1 LGGAPYGAHGEVP
14 DGSPGKEWA
23 NMKEFDKKGNPSRDP
38 SSEGMKGLSKF
49 LPMTDSNYR
58 RRLTEYEVQV
68 QDLQAYVRSL
78 ETETG
83 RLRKK
88 LEDAP
93 KEFMILENKLR
104 EANRQLVQAFN
115 QNEKLVNTLYEAREQ
130 ITSLKE
136 EVDKLCAPPST
147 YGVYLSVNEDGTV
160 NILSQG
166 RKVKVNLHPSI
177 KAEDIKPGQELILN
191 EGLNVVETAG
201 YEIQGEVVI
210 LKEQLDAER
219 AIVTQRADEDRV
231 GIIADPLR
239 QVKLKIG
246 DHLLIDAKSGYLLE
260 KLPKSEVEDLSL
272 EEVPDISYEDIGG
285 LSTQLETIK
294 DAVELPYLYAEYYKE
309 HHLAPPKGVLLYGP
323 PGCGKT
329 MIAKA
334 VANNL
339 AARISEKRGEKVKG
353 FFLNIKGPELLNKYV
368 GETERKIR
376 EIFIKAREKAAEDVP
391 VVVFFDEMD
400 ALFRTR
406 GSGISSDVETTI
418 VPQLLAEIDG
428 VEHLKNVIVIGAS
441 NRQDLIDPAI
451 LRPGRLDVKIKIERP
466 DAAAAVDIFNKYMTT
481 ELPINEAEVRES
493 SGDAQAA
500 VARMIAATIEEMYSL
515 GEENRFLEVT
525 YANGDKEVLYFK
537 DFSSGAMIESVV
549 RRAKKLALK
558 RYIQTSEKGIKV
570 EDLLNAVREEF
581 KENED
586 LPNTTNPDDWA
597 KIAGKKGERIVS
609 VRPLTSESK
618 QKQSVIERVVA
629 TGQYL

>member
-1 LGGAPYGAHGEVP
+1 
-14 DGSPGKEWA
+14 
-23 NMKEFDKKGNPSRDP
+23 MKEFDKKGSPSR
-38 SSEGMKGLSKF
+38 EGFSKF
-49 LPMTDSNYR
+49 LPSSMSDSSTR
-58 RRLTEYEVQV
+58 RRLTEYEIQV
-68 QDLQAYVRSL
+68 QDLQAYVASL
-78 ETETG
+78 EKETLH
-83 RLRKK
+83 LRKK
-88 LEDAP
+88 LDDTP
-93 KEFMILENKLR
+93 KEFMIIENKLR

-115 QNEKLVNTLYEAREQ
+115 QNEKLVNALYEAREQ
-130 ITSLKE
+130 ITALKE

-147 YGVYLSVNEDGTV
+147 YGVYLSPNEDGTV

-166 RKVKVNLHPSI
+166 RKVKVNLHPAI
-177 KAEDIKPGQELILN
+177 KVDTLKPGQELILN
-191 EGLNVVETAG
+191 EGLNVVEAAG
-201 YEIQGEVVI
+201 YEIQGDVVI
-210 LKEQLDAER
+210 LKEQLDEER
-219 AIVTQRADEDRV
+219 AVVTLRADEDKV

-239 QVKLKIG
+239 LHRLKTG
-246 DHLLIDAKSGYLLE
+246 DHILMDAKSGYLLE
-260 KLPKSEVEDLSL
+260 KLPKSEVEDLAL
-272 EEVPDISYEDIGG
+272 EEVPDIGYAQIGG
-285 LSTQLETIK
+285 LGTQLETIK
-294 DAVELPYLYAEYYKE
+294 DAVELPYVYADYYKE
-309 HHLAPPKGVLLYGP
+309 HKLTPPKGVLLYGP

-339 AARISEKRGEKVKG
+339 AEKISEKRGEKIKG

-376 EIFIKAREKAAEDVP
+376 EIFVKAKEKANEDVP

-406 GSGISSDVETTI
+406 GTGISSDVETTI

-428 VEHLKNVIVIGAS
+428 VEGLKNVIVIGAS

-466 DAAAAVDIFNKYMTT
+466 DQAAAADIFAKYLTT
-481 ELPINEAEVRES
+481 EIPISADEIRES
-493 SGDAQAA
+493 GGDAQAA
-500 VARMIAATIEEMYSL
+500 VDRMIQSTIENMYSL
-515 GEENRFLEVT
+515 DEHNRFLEVT

-549 RRAKKLALK
+549 RRAKKIALK
-558 RYIQTSEKGIKV
+558 RYIGRGEKGITAD
-570 EDLLNAVREEF
+570 DLVTAVREEF

-597 KIAGKKGERIVS
+597 KIAGKKGERIVY
-609 VRPLTSESK
+609 VKPLISETK
-618 QKQSVIERVVA
+618 DQARQVDKIVN

>member
-1 LGGAPYGAHGEVP
+1 
-14 DGSPGKEWA
+14 
-23 NMKEFDKKGNPSRDP
+23 MKEFEKKGPSNREP
-38 SSEGMKGLSKF
+38 SSPEGMKGLSKF
-49 LPMTDSNYR
+49 LPMSDSNFR
-58 RRLTEYEVQV
+58 RRLTEYEIQV
-68 QDLQAYVRSL
+68 QDLQGYIRSL
-78 ETETG
+78 ETETV

-88 LEDAP
+88 LEDSP
-93 KEFMILENKLR
+93 RELLLLENKLR

-115 QNEKLVNTLYEAREQ
+115 QNEKLVNALYEAREQ
-130 ITSLKE
+130 ITGLRE

-147 YGVYLSVNEDGTV
+147 YGVYLSANEDGTV

-166 RKVKVNLHPSI
+166 RKVKVNLHPAI
-177 KAEDIKPGQELILN
+177 KPEGIKPGQELILN

-201 YEIQGEVVI
+201 YEIQGDVVV
-210 LKEQLDAER
+210 LKESLAEDR
-219 AIVTQRADEDRV
+219 AIVTLRADEEKV
-231 GIIADPLR
+231 AIVADPLR
-239 QVKLKIG
+239 TVKLKVG
-246 DHLLIDAKSGYLLE
+246 DHILMDPKSGYLLE
-260 KLPKSEVEDLSL
+260 KLPKSEVEDLTL

-285 LSTQLETIK
+285 LNTQIEAIR
-294 DAVELPYLYAEYYKE
+294 DAVELPYLYADYYRE

-339 AARISEKRGEKVKG
+339 AEKISEKRGEKVKG
-353 FFLNIKGPELLNKYV
+353 YFLNIKGPELLNKYV

-391 VVVFFDEMD
+391 VIVFFDEMD

-466 DAAAAVDIFNKYMTT
+466 DQNAARDIFEKYLTA
-481 ELPINEAEVRES
+481 ELPIHESELRPHGAEM
-493 SGDAQAA
+493 AQAI
-500 VARMIAATIEEMYSL
+500 ARMIASTVEAMYSL
-515 GEENRFLEVT
+515 GDENRFLEVT

-549 RRAKKLALK
+549 RRAKKIALK
-558 RYIQTSEKGIKV
+558 RYIQSGDKGIIV
-570 EDLLNAVREEF
+570 DDLLAAVREEF

-597 KIAGKKGERIVS
+597 KIAGKKGERIVY
-609 VRPLTSESK
+609 VKPLLGESK
-618 QKQSVIERVVA
+618 EKQRAVERVIN

>member
-1 LGGAPYGAHGEVP
+1 
-14 DGSPGKEWA
+14 
-23 NMKEFDKKGNPSRDP
+23 MKEFDKKSSPSR
-38 SSEGMKGLSKF
+38 EGFSKF
-49 LPMTDSNYR
+49 LPASMSDSSTR
-58 RRLTEYEVQV
+58 RRLTEYEIQV
-68 QDLQAYVRSL
+68 QDLQAYIRSL
-78 ETETG
+78 EAETVH
-83 RLRKK
+83 LRKK

-93 KEFMILENKLR
+93 KDFMVLENKLR

-115 QNEKLVNTLYEAREQ
+115 QNEKLVNALYEAREQ
-130 ITSLKE
+130 ITALKE

-147 YGVYLSVNEDGTV
+147 YGVYLSVNEDGTA

-166 RKVKVNLHPSI
+166 RKVKVNLHPAI
-177 KAEDIKPGQELILN
+177 KAETLKPGQELILN
-191 EGLNVVETAG
+191 EGLNVIEAAG

-210 LKEQLDAER
+210 LKEQLDPER
-219 AIVTQRADEDRV
+219 AVVTLRADEDKV

-239 QVKLKIG
+239 ALRLKIG
-246 DHLLIDAKSGYLLE
+246 DHLLMDSKSGYLLE
-260 KLPKSEVEDLSL
+260 KLPKSEVEDLAL
-272 EEVPDISYEDIGG
+272 EEVPDISYDDIGG
-285 LSTQLETIK
+285 LGNQIETIK
-294 DAVELPYLYAEYYKE
+294 DAVELPYLYADYYKE
-309 HHLAPPKGVLLYGP
+309 HKLTPPKGVLLYGP

-339 AARISEKRGEKVKG
+339 AEKISEKRGEKIKG

-376 EIFIKAREKAAEDVP
+376 EIFVKAKEKAAEDVP
-391 VVVFFDEMD
+391 VIVFFDEMD

-406 GSGISSDVETTI
+406 GTGISSDVETTI

-428 VEHLKNVIVIGAS
+428 VEGLRNVIVIGAS

-466 DAAAAVDIFNKYMTT
+466 DRGAATDIFKKYLTT
-481 ELPINEAEVRES
+481 DVPIAEAEVRG
-493 SGDAQAA
+493 GDLAGVIDA
-500 VARMIAATIEEMYSL
+500 MIVSTVEAMYALS
-515 GEENRFLEVT
+515 EENRFLEVT

-558 RYIQTSEKGIKV
+558 RYIRGGLKGITA
-570 EDLLNAVREEF
+570 EDLITAVREEF

-597 KIAGKKGERIVS
+597 KIAGKKGERIVYVKPLMGEAKEKQRS
-609 VRPLTSESK
+609 VEK
-618 QKQSVIERVVA
+618 VVN

>member
-1 LGGAPYGAHGEVP
+1 
-14 DGSPGKEWA
+14 
-23 NMKEFDKKGNPSRDP
+23 MKEFEKKTPSREP
-38 SSEGMKGLSKF
+38 SPSEGMKGLSKF
-49 LPMTDSNYR
+49 LPMSDSNYR

-68 QDLQAYVRSL
+68 QDLQAYVHSL
-78 ETETG
+78 EAETG

-88 LEDAP
+88 LEDSP
-93 KEFMILENKLR
+93 KEFMVLENKLR

-115 QNEKLVNTLYEAREQ
+115 QNEKLVNALYEAREQ

-147 YGVYLSVNEDGTV
+147 YGVYLSVNEDATV
-160 NILSQG
+160 NVLSQG

-177 KAEDIKPGQELILN
+177 KAESLKPGQELVLN
-191 EGLNVVETAG
+191 EGLNVVEAAG
-201 YEIQGEVVI
+201 YEIQGDVVI
-210 LKEQLDAER
+210 LKEMLEEGR
-219 AIVTQRADEDRV
+219 AIVTLRADEDKV
-231 GIIADPLR
+231 GIVADPLR
-239 QVKLKIG
+239 SVKLKIG
-246 DHLLIDAKSGYLLE
+246 DHVLMDSKSGYLLE
-260 KLPKSEVEDLSL
+260 KLPKSEVEDLAL
-272 EEVPDISYEDIGG
+272 EEVPDINYEDIGG
-285 LSTQLETIK
+285 LSAQIEAIK
-294 DAVELPYLYAEYYKE
+294 DAVELPYLYADYYRE
-309 HHLAPPKGVLLYGP
+309 HQLRPPKGVLLYGP

-339 AARISEKRGEKVKG
+339 AQKISEKRGEKVKG

-376 EIFIKAREKAAEDVP
+376 EIFVKAREKAAEDVP
-391 VVVFFDEMD
+391 VIVFFDEMD

-428 VEHLKNVIVIGAS
+428 VEHLRNVIVVGAS

-451 LRPGRLDVKIKIERP
+451 LRPGRLDVKVKIERP
-466 DAAAAVDIFNKYMTT
+466 DAVAAVDIFKKYLTAD
-481 ELPINEAEVRES
+481 LPIHES
-493 SGDAQAA
+493 ELSQNSGDTQAA
-500 VARMIAATIEEMYSL
+500 LDRMIAAAVEEMYNL

-558 RYIQTSEKGIKV
+558 RYIQTSEKGINLDDV
-570 EDLLNAVREEF
+570 MSAVREEF

-597 KIAGKKGERIVS
+597 KIAGKKGERIVY
-609 VRPLTSESK
+609 VKPLMGEMKEK
-618 QKQSVIERVVA
+618 QRAVERVIN

>member
-1 LGGAPYGAHGEVP
+1 
-14 DGSPGKEWA
+14 
-23 NMKEFDKKGNPSRDP
+23 MKEFEKKTPSREP

-49 LPMTDSNYR
+49 LPMSDSNYR

-68 QDLQAYVRSL
+68 QDLQAYVHSL
-78 ETETG
+78 EAETG

-93 KEFMILENKLR
+93 KEFMVLENKLR

-115 QNEKLVNTLYEAREQ
+115 QNEKLVNALYEAREQ

-160 NILSQG
+160 NVLSQS

-177 KAEDIKPGQELILN
+177 KPESLKPGQELVLN
-191 EGLNVVETAG
+191 EGLNVVEAAG
-201 YEIQGEVVI
+201 YEIQGDVVI
-210 LKEQLDAER
+210 LKELLEEGR
-219 AIVTQRADEDRV
+219 AIVTLRADEDKV
-231 GIIADPLR
+231 GIVADPLR
-239 QVKLKIG
+239 AVKLKVG
-246 DHLLIDAKSGYLLE
+246 DHILMDSKSGYLLE
-260 KLPKSEVEDLSL
+260 KMPKSEVEDLAL
-272 EEVPDISYEDIGG
+272 EEVPDINYEDIGG
-285 LSTQLETIK
+285 LTTQIEAIK
-294 DAVELPYLYAEYYKE
+294 DAVELPYLYADYYRE
-309 HHLAPPKGVLLYGP
+309 HQLRPPKGVLLYGP

-339 AARISEKRGEKVKG
+339 AQKISEKRGEKVKG
-353 FFLNIKGPELLNKYV
+353 YFLNIKGPELLNKYV

-391 VVVFFDEMD
+391 VIVFFDEMD

-428 VEHLKNVIVIGAS
+428 VEHLRNVIVVGAS

-451 LRPGRLDVKIKIERP
+451 LRPGRLDVKVKIERP
-466 DAAAAVDIFNKYMTT
+466 DAAAAVDIFNKYMTA
-481 ELPINEAEVRES
+481 ELPIHASELSQNG
-493 SGDAQAA
+493 GDIQAA
-500 VARMIAATIEEMYSL
+500 VDRMIAAAVGEMYSL
-515 GEENRFLEVT
+515 EEENRFLEVT

-558 RYIQTSEKGIKV
+558 RYIQTSEKGINLD
-570 EDLLNAVREEF
+570 DLLNAVREEF

-597 KIAGKKGERIVS
+597 KIAGKKGERIVY
-609 VRPLTSESK
+609 VKPLMGETKEK
-618 QKQSVIERVVA
+618 QRAVERVIN

>member
-1 LGGAPYGAHGEVP
+1 V
-14 DGSPGKEWA
+14 
-23 NMKEFDKKGNPSRDP
+23 
-38 SSEGMKGLSKF
+38 
-49 LPMTDSNYR
+49 
-58 RRLTEYEVQV
+58 V
-68 QDLQAYVRSL
+68 
-78 ETETG
+78 
-83 RLRKK
+83 
-88 LEDAP
+88 
-93 KEFMILENKLR
+93 
-104 EANRQLVQAFN
+104 
-115 QNEKLVNTLYEAREQ
+115 TL
-130 ITSLKE
+130 
-136 EVDKLCAPPST
+136 
-147 YGVYLSVNEDGTV
+147 
-160 NILSQG
+160 
-166 RKVKVNLHPSI
+166 
-177 KAEDIKPGQELILN
+177 
-191 EGLNVVETAG
+191 
-201 YEIQGEVVI
+201 
-210 LKEQLDAER
+210 
-219 AIVTQRADEDRV
+219 RADEDKV
-231 GIIADPLR
+231 GIIAEPLR
-239 QVKLKIG
+239 AEKLKVG
-246 DHLLIDAKSGYLLE
+246 DHLLMDGKSGYLLE
-260 KLPKSEVEDLSL
+260 KLPKSEVEDLTL
-272 EEVPDISYEDIGG
+272 EEVPDISYENIGG
-285 LSTQLETIK
+285 LTNQLETIK
-294 DAVELPYLYAEYYKE
+294 DAVELPYLYSDYYKE

-428 VEHLKNVIVIGAS
+428 VEHLRNVIVIGAS

-466 DAAAAVDIFNKYMTT
+466 DGPAAVEIFNKYMTT
-481 ELPINEAEVRES
+481 ELPIHES
-493 SGDAQAA
+493 EIRQDGGDAQVA
-500 VARMIAATIEEMYSL
+500 VDRMIAGTVEEMYNL
-515 GEENRFLEVT
+515 GDDNRFLEVT

-537 DFSSGAMIESVV
+537 DFSSGAMIESIV

-558 RYIQTSEKGIKV
+558 RYIHTAEKGIKS
-570 EDLLNAVREEF
+570 EDLINAVREEF

-597 KIAGKKGERIVS
+597 KIAGKKGERIVY
-609 VRPLTSESK
+609 VKPLMGETKEK
-618 QKQSVIERVVA
+618 KRDVEKIIN

>member
-1 LGGAPYGAHGEVP
+1 
-14 DGSPGKEWA
+14 
-23 NMKEFDKKGNPSRDP
+23 MKEFEKKTPSREP

-49 LPMTDSNYR
+49 LPMSDSNYR

-68 QDLQAYVRSL
+68 QDLQAYVHSL
-78 ETETG
+78 EAETG

-93 KEFMILENKLR
+93 KEFMVLENKLR

-115 QNEKLVNTLYEAREQ
+115 QNEKLVNALYEAREQ

-160 NILSQG
+160 NVLSQS

-177 KAEDIKPGQELILN
+177 KSEGLKPGQELVLN
-191 EGLNVVETAG
+191 EGLNVVEAAG
-201 YEIQGEVVI
+201 YEIQGDVVI
-210 LKEQLDAER
+210 LKELLEEGR
-219 AIVTQRADEDRV
+219 AIVTLRADEDKV
-231 GIIADPLR
+231 GIVADPLR
-239 QVKLKIG
+239 SVKLKVG
-246 DHLLIDAKSGYLLE
+246 DHILMDGKSGYLLE
-260 KLPKSEVEDLSL
+260 KLPKSEVEDLAL
-272 EEVPDISYEDIGG
+272 EEVPDINYEDIGG
-285 LSTQLETIK
+285 LTTQIEAIK
-294 DAVELPYLYAEYYKE
+294 DAVELPYLYADYYRE
-309 HHLAPPKGVLLYGP
+309 HQLRPPKGVLLYGP

-339 AARISEKRGEKVKG
+339 AQKISEKRGEKVKG
-353 FFLNIKGPELLNKYV
+353 YFLNIKGPELLNKYV

-376 EIFIKAREKAAEDVP
+376 EIFVKAREKAAEDVP
-391 VVVFFDEMD
+391 VIVFFDEMD

-428 VEHLKNVIVIGAS
+428 VEHLRNVIVVGAS

-451 LRPGRLDVKIKIERP
+451 LRPGRLDVKVKIERP
-466 DAAAAVDIFNKYMTT
+466 DRVAAVDIFNKYMTAD
-481 ELPINEAEVRES
+481 LPIHQSELS
-493 SGDAQAA
+493 QHGGDIQPALD
-500 VARMIAATIEEMYSL
+500 RMIAAAVEEMYSL
-515 GEENRFLEVT
+515 EEENRFLEVT

-537 DFSSGAMIESVV
+537 DFASGAMIESVV

-558 RYIQTSEKGIKV
+558 RYIQTSEKGINLD
-570 EDLLNAVREEF
+570 DLLNAVREEF

-597 KIAGKKGERIVS
+597 KIAGKKGERIVY
-609 VRPLTSESK
+609 VKPLMGETKEK
-618 QKQSVIERVVA
+618 QRAVERVIN

>member
-1 LGGAPYGAHGEVP
+1 
-14 DGSPGKEWA
+14 
-23 NMKEFDKKGNPSRDP
+23 MKEFDKKGNPSRDP

-481 ELPINEAEVRES
+481 ELPLNEAEVRES

-597 KIAGKKGERIVS
+597 RIAGTKGERIVS

>member
-1 LGGAPYGAHGEVP
+1 
-14 DGSPGKEWA
+14 
-23 NMKEFDKKGNPSRDP
+23 MKEFDKKSSPSGR
-38 SSEGMKGLSKF
+38 EGFSKF
-49 LPMTDSNYR
+49 LPASMSDASSR
-58 RRLTEYEVQV
+58 RRLTEYEIQV
-68 QDLQAYVRSL
+68 QDLQAYIRSL
-78 ETETG
+78 EAETVH
-83 RLRKK
+83 LRKK
-88 LEDAP
+88 LEDSP
-93 KEFMILENKLR
+93 KEFMIVENKLR

-115 QNEKLVNTLYEAREQ
+115 QNEKLVNALYEAREQ

-147 YGVYLSVNEDGTV
+147 YGVYLSPNEDGTV

-177 KAEDIKPGQELILN
+177 KADTLKPGQELVLN
-191 EGLNVVETAG
+191 EGLNVVEAAG
-201 YEIQGEVVI
+201 YEIQGDVVI
-210 LKEQLDAER
+210 LKEQLDEER
-219 AIVTQRADEDRV
+219 AVVTLRADEEKV

-239 QVKLKIG
+239 LLHLKTG
-246 DHLLIDAKSGYLLE
+246 DHILMDSKSGYLLE

-272 EEVPDISYEDIGG
+272 EEVPDIGYDNIGG
-285 LSTQLETIK
+285 LGNQIEMIK
-294 DAVELPYLYAEYYKE
+294 DAVELPYLYADYYKE
-309 HHLAPPKGVLLYGP
+309 HKLTPPKGVLLYGP

-329 MIAKA
+329 LIAKA

-339 AARISEKRGEKVKG
+339 AEKISEKRGERIKG

-376 EIFIKAREKAAEDVP
+376 EIFVRARERANENVP

-406 GSGISSDVETTI
+406 GTGISSDVESTI

-428 VEHLKNVIVIGAS
+428 VEGLRNVVVIGAS

-466 DAAAAVDIFNKYMTT
+466 DRGAASDIFQRYLTHD
-481 ELPINEAEVRES
+481 LPVAEAETRQFGGE
-493 SGDAQAA
+493 AKNAIEA
-500 VARMIAATIEEMYSL
+500 MIAATVEAMYSL
-515 GEENRFLEVT
+515 SEENRFLEVT

-558 RYIQTSEKGIKV
+558 RLIGGGEKGV
-570 EDLLNAVREEF
+570 SANDLLTAVREEF

-586 LPNTTNPDDWA
+586 LPNTTNPGDWA
-597 KIAGKKGERIVS
+597 KIAGKKGERIVY
-609 VRPLTSESK
+609 VRPLMTE
-618 QKQSVIERVVA
+618 
-629 TGQYL
+629 TN

>member
-1 LGGAPYGAHGEVP
+1 M
-14 DGSPGKEWA
+14 S
-23 NMKEFDKKGNPSRDP
+23 
-38 SSEGMKGLSKF
+38 
-49 LPMTDSNYR
+49 DSGTR
-58 RRLTEYEVQV
+58 RRLTEYEIQV

-78 ETETG
+78 EAETVH
-83 RLRKK
+83 LRKK
-88 LEDAP
+88 LEDMP
-93 KEFMILENKLR
+93 KEFMVLENKLR

-115 QNEKLVNTLYEAREQ
+115 QNEKLVNALYEAREQ
-130 ITSLKE
+130 ITALKE

-147 YGVYLSVNEDGTV
+147 YGVYLSGNEDGTV

-177 KAEDIKPGQELILN
+177 KVETLKPGQELILN
-191 EGLNVVETAG
+191 EGLNVVEVAS

-210 LKEQLDAER
+210 LKEQLDPER
-219 AIVTQRADEDRV
+219 AVVTLRADEEKV

-239 QVKLKIG
+239 SLRLKTG
-246 DHLLIDAKSGYLLE
+246 DHILMDAKSGYLLE
-260 KLPKSEVEDLSL
+260 RLPKSEVEDLAL
-272 EEVPDISYEDIGG
+272 EEVPDIGYEDIGG
-285 LSTQLETIK
+285 LITQIEAIK
-294 DAVELPYLYAEYYKE
+294 DAVELPYLYADYYRE
-309 HHLAPPKGVLLYGP
+309 HKLTPPKGVLLYGP

-339 AARISEKRGEKVKG
+339 AEKISEKRGEKIKG
-353 FFLNIKGPELLNKYV
+353 YFLNIKGPELLNKYV

-376 EIFIKAREKAAEDVP
+376 EIFTKAKEKAADDVP

-406 GSGISSDVETTI
+406 GTGISSDVETTI

-428 VEHLKNVIVIGAS
+428 VEGLRNVIVIGAS

-466 DAAAAVDIFNKYMTT
+466 DRDAARDIFSKYLTRD
-481 ELPINEAEVRES
+481 LPIAEVEIRRH
-493 SGDAQAA
+493 GDAQATIEA
-500 VARMIAATIEEMYSL
+500 MVAATVDKMFSL
-515 GEENRFLEVT
+515 SEENRFLEVT

-537 DFSSGAMIESVV
+537 DFASGAMIESVV

-558 RYIQTSEKGIKV
+558 RHIAGAAKGITTD
-570 EDLLNAVREEF
+570 DLLAAVREEF

-597 KIAGKKGERIVS
+597 KIAGKKGERIVY
-609 VRPLTSESK
+609 VKPLVSEAKDK
-618 QKQSVIERVVA
+618 QKNVERVVT

>member
-1 LGGAPYGAHGEVP
+1 
-14 DGSPGKEWA
+14 
-23 NMKEFDKKGNPSRDP
+23 MKEFDKKSSPSR
-38 SSEGMKGLSKF
+38 EGFSKF
-49 LPMTDSNYR
+49 LPASMSDSSTR
-58 RRLTEYEVQV
+58 RRLTEYEIQV
-68 QDLQAYVRSL
+68 QDLQAYIRSL
-78 ETETG
+78 EAETVH
-83 RLRKK
+83 LRKK
-88 LEDAP
+88 LEDTP
-93 KEFMILENKLR
+93 KDFMVLENKLR

-115 QNEKLVNTLYEAREQ
+115 QNEKLVNALYEAREQ
-130 ITSLKE
+130 ITALKE

-147 YGVYLSVNEDGTV
+147 YGVYLAANEDSTV
-160 NILSQG
+160 TILSQG

-177 KAEDIKPGQELILN
+177 KTETLKPGQELILN
-191 EGLNVVETAG
+191 EGLNVIEAAG

-219 AIVTQRADEDRV
+219 ALVTLRADEEKV
-231 GIIADPLR
+231 GIIAEPLR
-239 QVKLKIG
+239 TLRLKTG
-246 DHLLIDAKSGYLLE
+246 DHLLLDSKSGYLLE
-260 KLPKSEVEDLSL
+260 KLPKSEVEDLTL
-272 EEVPDISYEDIGG
+272 EEVPDIGYESIGG
-285 LSTQLETIK
+285 LGDQIEAIK
-294 DAVELPYLYAEYYKE
+294 DAVELPYLYADYYKE
-309 HHLAPPKGVLLYGP
+309 HKLTPPKGVLLYGP

-339 AARISEKRGEKVKG
+339 AEKISEKRGEKIKG

-376 EIFIKAREKAAEDVP
+376 EIFVKAKEKAAEDVP
-391 VVVFFDEMD
+391 VIVFFDEMD

-406 GSGISSDVETTI
+406 GTGISSDVETTI

-428 VEHLKNVIVIGAS
+428 FEGLRNVIVIGAS

-466 DAAAAVDIFNKYMTT
+466 DRGAAADIFAKYLTADIPFAESEIRGGDVAAAIPSMISTT
-481 ELPINEAEVRES
+481 VEA
-493 SGDAQAA
+493 
-500 VARMIAATIEEMYSL
+500 MYSL
-515 GEENRFLEVT
+515 SEENRFLEVT

-537 DFSSGAMIESVV
+537 DFASGAMIESVV

-558 RYIQTSEKGIKV
+558 RYIAGGQKGIMV
-570 EDLLNAVREEF
+570 DDLLTAVREEF

-597 KIAGKKGERIVS
+597 KIAGKKGERIVYVKPLMGETKEKLRS
-609 VRPLTSESK
+609 V
-618 QKQSVIERVVA
+618 ERVVN

>member
-1 LGGAPYGAHGEVP
+1 MLAKTVAFYSDEESQRDAAVVEGE
-14 DGSPGKEWA
+14 
-23 NMKEFDKKGNPSRDP
+23 
-38 SSEGMKGLSKF
+38 
-49 LPMTDSNYR
+49 
-58 RRLTEYEVQV
+58 
-68 QDLQAYVRSL
+68 
-78 ETETG
+78 
-83 RLRKK
+83 
-88 LEDAP
+88 
-93 KEFMILENKLR
+93 LR
-104 EANRQLVQAFN
+104 EVNEQLGHMTE
-115 QNEKLVNTLYEAREQ
+115 QNEKLVNALYEAREQ

-147 YGVYLSVNEDGTV
+147 YGVYLSENEDGTV

-177 KAEDIKPGQELILN
+177 KAADIKAGQELILN
-191 EGLNVVETAG
+191 EGLNVVEMAG
-201 YEIQGEVVI
+201 YEIQGEVVV
-210 LKEQLDAER
+210 LKEILEDNR
-219 AIVTQRADEDRV
+219 AVVTQRADEDKV

-239 QVKLKIG
+239 TVKLKIG
-246 DHLLIDAKSGYLLE
+246 DHILMDAKSGYLLE
-260 KLPKSEVEDLSL
+260 KLPKSEVEDLTL
-272 EEVPDISYEDIGG
+272 EEVPDIDYEDIGG
-285 LSTQLETIK
+285 LTDQIEAIK
-294 DAVELPYLYAEYYKE
+294 DAVELPYLYSDYYKE

-353 FFLNIKGPELLNKYV
+353 FFLSIKGPELLNKYV

-376 EIFIKAREKAAEDVP
+376 EIFVKAREKAAEDVP
-391 VVVFFDEMD
+391 VVIFFDEMD

-418 VPQLLAEIDG
+418 VPQLLAELDG
-428 VEHLKNVIVIGAS
+428 VEHLKNVIVVGAS

-451 LRPGRLDVKIKIERP
+451 LRPGRLDVKVKIERP
-466 DAAAAVDIFNKYMTT
+466 DAAAAVDIFNKYLTG
-481 ELPINEAEVRES
+481 ELPIHASELKQHDGEMQPTLDRLIA
-493 SGDAQAA
+493 AA
-500 VARMIAATIEEMYSL
+500 VEEMYSL
-515 GEENRFLEVT
+515 EEENRFLEVT

-558 RYIQTSEKGIKV
+558 RYIQTSEKGINLD
-570 EDLLNAVREEF
+570 DLLNAVREEF

-597 KIAGKKGERIVS
+597 KIAGKKGERIVY
-609 VRPLTSESK
+609 VKPITAESK
-618 QKQSVIERVVA
+618 EKPRDVEKVVT